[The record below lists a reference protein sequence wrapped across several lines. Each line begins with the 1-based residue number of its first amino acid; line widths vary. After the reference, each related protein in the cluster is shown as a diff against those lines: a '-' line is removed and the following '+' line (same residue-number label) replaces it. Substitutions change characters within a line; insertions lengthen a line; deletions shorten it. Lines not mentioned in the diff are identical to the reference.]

1 MDAKELYEDAL
12 GRFRTDSEKLQ
23 REQREQRQAAEIELL
38 DSATTMK
45 EYNERRNAIP
55 NLVLR
60 PDVPPDEMN
69 MSDYMK
75 LREPNKVYSWT
86 HEGYLQA
93 LKNAKRA
100 TEG

>member
-1 MDAKELYEDAL
+1 MDADELYRDAL
-12 GRFRTDSEKLQ
+12 GRFREDSEKLE
-23 REQREQRQAAEIELL
+23 REQKEQRQAAEIELL

-55 NLVLR
+55 HLVLR

-69 MSDYMK
+69 MTDYMK
-75 LREPNKVYSWT
+75 LRERKVYSWT
-86 HEGYLQA
+86 HANYIQA

>member
-1 MDAKELYEDAL
+1 MLSAVSVKIAKTFSASSRNS
-12 GRFRTDSEKLQ
+12 GKLQ
-23 REQREQRQAAEIELL
+23 KSSLL
-38 DSATTMK
+38 DSATTMR

-55 NLVLR
+55 HLVLR

-69 MSDYMK
+69 MKDYMK
-75 LREPNKVYSWT
+75 LREPNKWYHCT
-86 HEGYLQA
+86 HAHYTQA